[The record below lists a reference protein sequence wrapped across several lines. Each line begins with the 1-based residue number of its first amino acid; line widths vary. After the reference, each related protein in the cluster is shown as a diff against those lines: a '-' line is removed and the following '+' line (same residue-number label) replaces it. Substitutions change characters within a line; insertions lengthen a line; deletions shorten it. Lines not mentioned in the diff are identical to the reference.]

1 MIFHGRSTSPIS
13 NPHIMLLISSIPVF
27 LLDCLAII
35 DFFDI
40 VFCRSSFHFS
50 TSSLWVLNWLGLL
63 LRRRRF
69 WLNSKVKIEKII
81 AEQITSSTCLCIYT
95 RRFSWNR
102 YIIFIIKNTETFRL
116 LVVLNWL
123 LIRFLVGKYWL
134 RLLQFLLVCFRK

>member
-50 TSSLWVLNWLGLL
+50 TSSLRVLNWLGLL

-69 WLNSKVKIEKII
+69 WLSSKVKIEKII
-81 AEQITSSTCLCIYT
+81 AEQITRSTCLCIYR

-134 RLLQFLLVCFRK
+134 RLLLFLLI